1 MNAQIAHNFKYHPP
15 GCADAATK
23 HAAVREKAQELAQLI
38 DSSLPPVAGRE
49 KASAITKVEEAMYWA
64 CAGIARHGQEPRHF
78 LEKETA

>member
-38 DSSLPPVAGRE
+38 EESLPAASGRE
-49 KASAITKVEEAMYWA
+49 KALAITNCEQAMYWA
-64 CAGIARHGQEPRHF
+64 CAGIARHQILDPS
-78 LEKETA
+78 